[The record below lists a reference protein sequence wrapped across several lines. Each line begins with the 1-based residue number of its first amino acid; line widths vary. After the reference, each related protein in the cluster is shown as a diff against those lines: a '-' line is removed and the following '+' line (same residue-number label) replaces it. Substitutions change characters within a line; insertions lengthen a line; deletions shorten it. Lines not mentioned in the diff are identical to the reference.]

1 MKKRRIRTV
10 FIILACI
17 ILLGVCIKPITGA
30 IFAAESKIYIAKKY
44 DISIKDIKTK
54 KVIPSEL
61 YFQDGGLPIKL
72 LEQSIAVADF
82 DYKGKQFKVC
92 GKLTTPYEDDY
103 QLDEISELSAE
114 YLKERV
120 NENICGYCVFS
131 HESQQITLR
140 TGSKVDKNSIESFLQ
155 FTGYPKRIYIRV
167 DDPVNAAKTLDGKE
181 IYDQLCNI
189 CHTDADWVT
198 VYLIDDTVELKLC
211 EKETK
216 KYSRELGSYYG
227 VDFDVA
233 QTDEVQKGENK
244 HIQILHYND

>member
-1 MKKRRIRTV
+1 MKKRRII
-10 FIILACI
+10 FIILACVL
-17 ILLGVCIKPITGA
+17 LLGFCIKPVTGA

-44 DISIKDIKTK
+44 DISIMDIKTK

-61 YFQDGGLPIKL
+61 YFRDVGLPIEI
-72 LEQSIAVADF
+72 LELSIAVADF

-92 GKLTTPYEDDY
+92 GKLTAPYADDY
-103 QLDEISELSAE
+103 QLDEISELAAE
-114 YLKERV
+114 YLKGKV

-131 HESQQITLR
+131 HEAQQITIR

-167 DDPVNAAKTLDGKE
+167 DDPVSAAKTLDRQE
-181 IYDQLCNI
+181 IYNKLCNI
-189 CHTDADWVT
+189 CHADADHLT
-198 VYLIDDTVELKLC
+198 VYLIDDTVKLKLC
-211 EKETK
+211 EEETT
-216 KYSRELGSYYG
+216 KYSQELDSYYG

-244 HIQILHYND
+244 HIQILYINQ